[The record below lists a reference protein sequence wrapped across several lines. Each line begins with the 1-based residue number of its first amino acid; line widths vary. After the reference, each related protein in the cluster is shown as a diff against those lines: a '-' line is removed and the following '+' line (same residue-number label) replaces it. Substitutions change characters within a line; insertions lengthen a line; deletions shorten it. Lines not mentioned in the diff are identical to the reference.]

1 MDEERDRELNIIE
14 GFQTAEQLFQD
25 NENDRNKA
33 WEDALWNNSEAR
45 DRDFEQKMDTGT
57 TGFFANEDNWW
68 ERQGELIDRDIV
80 NPTDKAVNENIYKP
94 TGNLFRTNGY
104 KADEVRYVERPHMK
118 NASAAKRRRY
128 AKTRKITYGSGP
140 LGMMMIMLL
149 DFIFDAFIEI
159 GKNIGIFFTDGFE
172 FVHDMLLGGFQGIF
186 PGVNQQVEGENISTF
201 AGTCISYKY
210 LRYFLTLI
218 SPPVG
223 VFLGKGLRGYMTI
236 LIALILTY
244 IHFLLGVIYA
254 FVVTSRCR
262 YADYYEKREARIYG
276 RINDKL
282 NEQKGDSGTFQETL
296 GLGVLFGSILF
307 IIYLMVKMA

>member
-14 GFQTAEQLFQD
+14 GFQSAEDLFQS
-25 NENDRNKA
+25 NEAERNKS
-33 WEDALWNNSEAR
+33 WEDAMWNNSEAR
-45 DRDFEQKMDTGT
+45 DRDFEKKMDTGT

-68 ERQGELIDRDIV
+68 DRQGELVERDII
-80 NPTDKAVNENIYKP
+80 NPSEQAITENVYKP
-94 TGNLFRTNGY
+94 TKTFLKGNGY
-104 KADEVRYVERPHMK
+104 KADEVSYVERPHMK

-140 LGMMMIMLL
+140 LGMMVIMVL
-149 DFIFDAFIEI
+149 DFLFDAVIEI
-159 GKNIGIFFTDGFE
+159 GRNIGIFFTDGFE
-172 FVHDMLLGGFQGIF
+172 FVHDLLLGGFQGIF
-186 PGVNQQVEGENISTF
+186 PGVNQQVEGETISAF

-218 SPPVG
+218 SPPIG

-236 LIALILTY
+236 LIALLLTY
-244 IHFLLGVIYA
+244 IHFLLGVVYA

-262 YADYYEKREARIYG
+262 YADYYEKREAKIYG

-282 NEQKGDSGTFQETL
+282 KEENKGSFQETL
-296 GLGVLFGSILF
+296 GLGILFGSILF